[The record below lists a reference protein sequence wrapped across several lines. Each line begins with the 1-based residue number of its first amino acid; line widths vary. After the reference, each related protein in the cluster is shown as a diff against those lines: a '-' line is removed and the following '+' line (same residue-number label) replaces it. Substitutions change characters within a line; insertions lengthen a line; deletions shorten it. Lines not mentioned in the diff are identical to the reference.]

1 MTKHIIKTEI
11 KSEEEIEMDNKD
23 LKLAIILA
31 LGTLCMGFASGYFIA
46 QNDMEMKVFTAYW
59 DGVEN
64 GTGTV
69 AFHPPETTDSVRVFG
84 SISGECDG
92 VWYHVIKDN
101 TTDDSTTLK
110 PLRIEPYHNLTV
122 TVLVVQSKE
131 NPQRK
136 GLYVYARP
144 TEEV

>member
-1 MTKHIIKTEI
+1 MQGYIFAQ
-11 KSEEEIEMDNKD
+11 KD
-23 LKLAIILA
+23 VEK
-31 LGTLCMGFASGYFIA
+31 
-46 QNDMEMKVFTAYW
+46 KVFTAYW

-69 AFHPPETTDSVRVFG
+69 AFHPPETTDSVRVLG
-84 SISGECDG
+84 SISGECNG
-92 VWYHVIKDN
+92 VLYHPIEDN
-101 TTDDSTTLK
+101 TTDNSTTLK
-110 PLRIEPYHNLTV
+110 PLRTEPYHNLTV

-131 NPQRK
+131 NPHRK

>member
-1 MTKHIIKTEI
+1 
-11 KSEEEIEMDNKD
+11 
-23 LKLAIILA
+23 
-31 LGTLCMGFASGYFIA
+31 MGFASGYFIA
-46 QNDMEMKVFTAYW
+46 YGDVETKVSTAYIEGID
-59 DGVEN
+59 DGV
-64 GTGTV
+64 GTV
-69 AFHPPETTDSVRVFG
+69 ALHPPEENNTKVFG

-92 VWYHVIKDN
+92 AWYHVIKDN

-144 TEEV
+144 AEGV